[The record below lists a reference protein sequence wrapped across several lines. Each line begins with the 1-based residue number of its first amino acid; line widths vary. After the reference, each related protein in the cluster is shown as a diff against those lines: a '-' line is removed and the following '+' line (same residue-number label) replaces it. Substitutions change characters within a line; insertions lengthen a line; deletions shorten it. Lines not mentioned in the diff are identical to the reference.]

1 MLHPRKHYRYLPPFL
16 AALDRVVSVSSPVSD
31 FPLPQASI
39 GSAGS
44 FLANG
49 DSVNGLSE
57 RDGLGSDESLG
68 GALLT
73 PIPWIKKDSALAVA
87 AAQAQEL
94 RTEASHTTEGPNGAG
109 RVETV
114 SVMLNGMPGVSQ
126 QATQGDSDTTMTH
139 EQALRAEGAVTQGE
153 LLRQEQE
160 AGVVP
165 AGQETLRRNLVGGG
179 AVAVGRDSMSVAQ
192 DEEQQQRPE
201 EHPSARG
208 PDVIGPEDMGP
219 QNHALG
225 LRPLDME
232 AAVGRAKSPS
242 AAEQTSHEDA
252 PTVTV
257 NPLQEIQKEAA
268 ESSSGITDVAKA
280 SSEGN
285 QPQQDESD
293 DAMPDAS

>member
-1 MLHPRKHYRYLPPFL
+1 M
-16 AALDRVVSVSSPVSD
+16 SD
-31 FPLPQASI
+31 FPLPQAHI
-39 GSAGS
+39 AGAGN

-49 DSVNGLSE
+49 DSSNGVSE
-57 RDGLGSDESLG
+57 RDGLGSDASLG

-73 PIPWIKKDSALAVA
+73 PIAWIKKDHSLAGA

-114 SVMLNGMPGVSQ
+114 SVTINGMSGASK
-126 QATQGDSDTTMTH
+126 QATHEEDEPAMTH
-139 EQALRAEGAVTQGE
+139 EEALRAEGAVTQGE

-165 AGQETLRRNLVGGG
+165 AGHETLRRNLIGGG
-179 AVAVGRDSMSVAQ
+179 AVAVGRESMAVNEAA
-192 DEEQQQRPE
+192 EQQQRPE

-219 QNHALG
+219 QSYALG
-225 LRPLDME
+225 GRPLDMD

-242 AAEQTSHEDA
+242 ATEKTAHEDA
-252 PTVTV
+252 PTVTA
-257 NPLQEIQKEAA
+257 NPLQELQ
-268 ESSSGITDVAKA
+268 
-280 SSEGN
+280 SEGGEETAEPSDITETPSQEA
-285 QPQQDESD
+285 QPQEDQSD
-293 DAMPDAS
+293 SVMPDAS